1 MKKETSKLLFL
12 LAGLLLP
19 VILTFLFPLI
29 KILLADQYHYT
40 GYRDGNAAVY
50 MVKDFMI
57 NGMWALGFIL
67 YILWN
72 LGGKDKFTVIS
83 NIFMAVCAL
92 SACYIVLMRSDILN
106 FVRFIDNSTYTLET
120 VLVCMAC
127 ALLIRKV
134 HLHK

>member
-1 MKKETSKLLFL
+1 M
-12 LAGLLLP
+12 
-19 VILTFLFPLI
+19 
-29 KILLADQYHYT
+29 
-40 GYRDGNAAVY
+40 
-50 MVKDFMI
+50 
-57 NGMWALGFIL
+57 

-134 HLHK
+134 HLNK

>member
-19 VILTFLFPLI
+19 AILTFLFPLI
-29 KILLADQYHYT
+29 KILLADQYRST
-40 GYRDGNAAVY
+40 GYMDWNAAAY
-50 MVKDFMI
+50 LMKDFMA
-57 NGMWALGFIL
+57 NGTWAIGIIF

-72 LGGKDKFTVIS
+72 LKARVKFAVFS
-83 NIFMAVCAL
+83 NIFMIICAL

-120 VLVCMAC
+120 VLLCMTC